1 MEEKKSDLTE
11 AGILSIMDDLRA
23 KHPTTKEDLESTE
36 RSISSISPY
45 IGMTKEQMEKAI
57 PEGYYDIS
65 GNGIVCV
72 TGKYGFINSIL
83 KIQKGK

>member
-1 MEEKKSDLTE
+1 
-11 AGILSIMDDLRA
+11 
-23 KHPTTKEDLESTE
+23 
-36 RSISSISPY
+36 
-45 IGMTKEQMEKAI
+45 MTKEQMEKAI

-83 KIQKGK
+83 KIQKGR